1 MACITVIRTAIP
13 TTTNPTKN
21 KSPMVKVSPEFDYIK
36 DPDEI
41 YRQSFATVRREA
53 DLGGFSE
60 SHANVVV
67 RLIHACG
74 MTDIASDVRVSEGA
88 VEAGQAALSAG
99 KPIFVDAEM
108 VGAGIIRKRLRNTNP
123 VICTLNDVAVP
134 EMAKNLATTRSA
146 AAVDLWGEQME
157 GAVVVFGNAPTAL
170 FRLLEILAEG
180 GPKPALILGF
190 PVGFIGAAESKKA
203 LLSHA
208 ADVPYMTLLG
218 RRGGSAIAAAA
229 VNAIAGGLE

>member
-1 MACITVIRTAIP
+1 
-13 TTTNPTKN
+13 
-21 KSPMVKVSPEFDYIK
+21 MVKVSPEFDYIK
-36 DPDEI
+36 DPEEI
-41 YRQSFATVRREA
+41 YRRSFATVRREA
-53 DLGGFSE
+53 NLDGFSE
-60 SHANVVV
+60 SAANVVV

-74 MTDIASDVRVSEGA
+74 MTDIATDVRISEGA
-88 VEAGQAALSAG
+88 VEVGQAALGSG

-108 VGAGIIRKRLRNTNP
+108 VGAGIIRKRLRNNNP
-123 VICTLNDVAVP
+123 VICTLNDPAVP
-134 EMAKNLATTRSA
+134 EMAKDLTTTRSA
-146 AAVDLWGEQME
+146 AAVDLWGEQIE
-157 GAVVVFGNAPTAL
+157 GAVVVFGNAPIAL

-190 PVGFIGAAESKKA
+190 PVGFIGAAESKEA
-203 LLSHA
+203 LLMHA